1 MMNFSDEEVLFK
13 EIKDGN
19 QQAFRFLFES
29 YYPRLK
35 GYAARFIKDEDVV
48 NDIVQESFLRFWEKR
63 SLLKDVSL
71 SSLLFAMVR
80 NACLNYLKHLH
91 VVEQYSIE
99 YLSSVGGKEEL
110 YYTDFNPGPE
120 NEMLLKELQ
129 EQIALVID
137 SLPPACRKV
146 FLLSRFKNLK
156 NREISE
162 ELKISTTAV
171 EKHISRA
178 LSYFSKHFR
187 DKYPIDVLIIII
199 AWILNDK

>member
-1 MMNFSDEEVLFK
+1 MPVSISDPANGKTKL
-13 EIKDGN
+13 EILNTNDYERKTIYIII
-19 QQAFRFLFES
+19 FLLVTIS
-29 YYPRLK
+29 
-35 GYAARFIKDEDVV
+35 
-48 NDIVQESFLRFWEKR
+48 
-63 SLLKDVSL
+63 
-71 SSLLFAMVR
+71 
-80 NACLNYLKHLH
+80 
-91 VVEQYSIE
+91 
-99 YLSSVGGKEEL
+99 GKAQ
-110 YYTDFNPGPE
+110 DFNPGPE